1 MISLSRTIKDL
12 AGAIQTIKSRFSQTY
27 NANPGD
33 ILRTD
38 TIGKLSGGKLIQ
50 VLRAGG
56 TAEDIAQL
64 STSKVSMQE
73 MFSSWDRI
81 SCNSDGNNQ
90 NATASEHVLARA
102 SYYYDTE
109 HDAIICSRNSDSY
122 SAFISNE
129 KYGTDWTIKYMMDQ
143 RIAPGNGGDDDL
155 LQFVLAYMVDSNGK
169 FHTISVNRIG
179 GGDNSGSGGKYTFT
193 LAYDFYT
200 AFPDVNG
207 VLGNSVLLG
216 VPTTAP
222 TKTKWK
228 NNYTYVQVKRTPT
241 TIECITADPNTDT
254 LNENYKISWTLP
266 TTKPSNW
273 SQEAYDNIKYMM
285 SNRCKIGFGTQSNIS
300 AFKVDSQINLF
311 DEIVVYNLSTGYKET
326 YKEGTKIKS
335 ESCDISLLPNTIIYS
350 FLNNKLFYYRGN
362 GSCTELLSRDAI
374 EAELLTIK
382 NNLAQLALKVDP
394 GWTWS

>member
-38 TIGKLSGGKLIQ
+38 ATGKLSGCKLIQ

-56 TAEDIAQL
+56 TAGDITQL

-81 SCNSDGNNQ
+81 SCDGNGNNQ
-90 NATASEHVLARA
+90 NATTSEHVLARA
-102 SYYYDTE
+102 SYYYDAK
-109 HDAIICSRNSDSY
+109 HDVIICSRNSDAY

-129 KYGTDWTIKYMMDQ
+129 EYGNDWTLEYRMDQ
-143 RIAPGNGGDDDL
+143 RYAPGKGGDNDL
-155 LQFVLAYMVDSNGK
+155 LQFIIAYMVDSAGK
-169 FHTISVNRIG
+169 FHTLSINRRG
-179 GGDNSGSGGKYTFT
+179 PDGNFKGFT
-193 LAYDFYT
+193 LAYDLYDAFSNTNYNNTTIILGESNT
-200 AFPDVNG
+200 A
-207 VLGNSVLLG
+207 S
-216 VPTTAP
+216 TT
-222 TKTKWK
+222 WN
-228 NNYTYVQVKRTPT
+228 NNYTKIKVVRTPT
-241 TIECITADPNTDT
+241 SINAYTADPNQNTY
-254 LNENYKISWTLP
+254 NSAYNISWTLP
-266 TTKPSNW
+266 TTKPNDWSN
-273 SQEAYDNIKYMM
+273 EAWKNINHMM
-285 SNRCKIGFGTQSNIS
+285 SNRSKVGFGTQSNIS

-350 FLNNKLFYYRGN
+350 SLNNKLFYYRGN

-382 NNLAQLALKVDP
+382 NNLAQIALKVDP
-394 GWTWS
+394 KWTWS

>member
-38 TIGKLSGGKLIQ
+38 TTGKLSGGKLIQ

-81 SCNSDGNNQ
+81 SCNSDGSNQ

-102 SYYYDTE
+102 SYYYDAE
-109 HDAIICSRNSDSY
+109 HDVIVCSRNSDAY

-129 KYGTDWTIKYMMDQ
+129 EYGNDWTLEYRMDQ
-143 RIAPGNGGDDDL
+143 RYAPGKGGDNDL
-155 LQFVLAYMVDSNGK
+155 LQFVIAYMVDSNGN
-169 FHTISVNRIG
+169 FHTISINRM
-179 GGDNSGSGGKYTFT
+179 SGSSEHSYHGFT
-193 LAYDFYT
+193 LAYDLYT
-200 AFPDVNG
+200 AWQNDSLSPSKWIKLGEVTVNAA
-207 VLGNSVLLG
+207 N
-216 VPTTAP
+216 
-222 TKTKWK
+222 WN
-228 NNYTYVQVKRTPT
+228 NNYTKVKVVRTAT
-241 TIECITADPNTDT
+241 TIQAQTADPNQDSY
-254 LNENYKISWTLP
+254 NANYIINWTLP
-266 TTKPSNW
+266 TTKPDGW

-350 FLNNKLFYYRGN
+350 SLNNKLFYYRGN
-362 GSCTELLSRDAI
+362 GSCTELLSKDAI